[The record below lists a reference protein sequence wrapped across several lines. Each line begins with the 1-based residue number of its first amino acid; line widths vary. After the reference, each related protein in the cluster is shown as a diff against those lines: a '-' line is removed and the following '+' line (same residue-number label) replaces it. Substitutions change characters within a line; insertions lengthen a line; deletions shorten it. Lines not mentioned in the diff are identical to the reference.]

1 MTPEDKKKLIQA
13 CKLVKEVF
21 PNMSGNVR
29 FNLTNGRE
37 KVNLNV
43 EYSLIIQYGEYQR
56 A

>member
-1 MTPEDKKKLIQA
+1 MTVEDEKKLIQA

-21 PNMSGNVR
+21 PNMLGNIK
-29 FNLTNGRE
+29 FNLHPERE
-37 KVNLNV
+37 KVNMNV